1 MLKESNRFIRH
12 AMTATDLG
20 VTVLSFY
27 VAYLLRNQVGD
38 VQLKPFS
45 EHFFLIYLIVP
56 VWLFL
61 LFYFKCY
68 QSIRIKSL
76 SHILT
81 PTLKAVL
88 AGGFIIMSFF
98 FVFKIMHISRALILM
113 FLVID
118 LVLLASIRVCLYLF
132 VHYVRMKGYNYKS
145 ILIVGSG
152 RRAEA
157 FAGILDKHKEW
168 GMKVLGF
175 VDYEES
181 ASKRFY
187 NSRLIGSFSQLP
199 EILTSNQVDEVVFV
213 VPRSGLDR
221 IERQILLCEEIGI
234 KASITAD
241 FYSHKLAK
249 GSFEELQGWPL
260 LAYTPYPRIEEW
272 FVLKRAFDVAFAS
285 AVLLLSA
292 PFFIAITL
300 AIKLG
305 SPGPVFFRQTRC
317 GMNGRQFDLL
327 KFRTMVVNADKLK
340 SSIEHLN
347 EMSGPVFKAKN
358 DPRIT
363 GVGRFLRKYS
373 LDELPQLL
381 NVLKGDMSLVGPRPP
396 LPEEV
401 ARYDM
406 WQRRRLS
413 VRPGLTCI
421 WQVSGRNNIG
431 FEQWMR
437 LDLEYID
444 NWSLSQ
450 DFKIILKTIPAVLR
464 GTGV

>member
-27 VAYLLRNQVGD
+27 VAYILRNQVGD

-45 EHFFLIYLIVP
+45 EHFFLLYLIVP

-76 SHILT
+76 RHILT
-81 PTLKAVL
+81 PTLKTVL
-88 AGGFIIMSFF
+88 AGGFMIMSFF
-98 FVFKIMHISRALILM
+98 FAFKIMHISRALILM

-118 LVLLASIRVCLYLF
+118 LALLVSIRVCLYLF
-132 VHYVRMKGYNYKS
+132 VHYVRTKGYNYRS
-145 ILIVGSG
+145 LLIVGSG

-157 FAGILDKHKEW
+157 FASILDKHKEW

-181 ASKRFY
+181 ASKRVY

-199 EILTSNQVDEVVFV
+199 EILTSNQIDEVIFV

-221 IERQILLCEEIGI
+221 IEKQILLCEEIGI

-300 AIKLG
+300 AVTLG

-327 KFRTMVVNADKLK
+327 KFRTMVMNADKLK

-444 NWSLSQ
+444 NWSFSQ
-450 DFKIILKTIPAVLR
+450 DFKIILKTIPTVLR

>member
-1 MLKESNRFIRH
+1 MLKESNKFIRH
-12 AMTATDLG
+12 AMTATDLV
-20 VTVLSFY
+20 VTVISFY
-27 VAYLLRNQVGD
+27 AAYVLRNKVGD
-38 VQLKPFS
+38 IQLKPFS
-45 EHFFLIYLIVP
+45 EYFFLLYLILP
-56 VWLFL
+56 VWLFF
-61 LFYFKCY
+61 LFYCRCY
-68 QSIRIKSL
+68 QSIRVKRL
-76 SHILT
+76 YQ
-81 PTLKAVL
+81 TLMPVWKAVL
-88 AGGFIIMSFF
+88 GGGFILMSAFF
-98 FVFKIMHISRALILM
+98 IFKLEHISRALIVM
-113 FLVID
+113 FILINLSLLV
-118 LVLLASIRVCLYLF
+118 SIRVAMFLF
-132 VHYVRMKGYNYKS
+132 VHSVRARGYNYRS

-157 FAGILDKHKEW
+157 FASVLDQHKEW
-168 GMKVLGF
+168 GLKVLGF

-181 ASKRFY
+181 SSKRAY

-199 EILTSNQVDEVVFV
+199 EILTSNQVDEVIFV

-221 IERQILLCEEIGI
+221 IEPQVLFCEEIGI

-249 GSFEELQGWPL
+249 PSFENMQGWPL

-272 FVLKRAFDVAFAS
+272 FVLKRAFDLAMAS
-285 AVLLLSA
+285 AVLLVSA
-292 PFFIAITL
+292 PVFLVASL
-300 AIKLG
+300 MIKLG

-327 KFRTMVVNADKLK
+327 KFRTMVANADKLK
-340 SSIEHLN
+340 STIEHLN
-347 EMSGPVFKAKN
+347 EMTGPVFKAKN

-363 GVGRFLRKYS
+363 GIGRVLRKYS
-373 LDELPQLL
+373 IDELPQLL

-413 VRPGLTCI
+413 VRPGLTCV

-431 FEQWMR
+431 FDQWMR

-444 NWSLSQ
+444 NWSFSQ
-450 DFKIILKTIPAVLR
+450 DFKIILKTIPTVLR